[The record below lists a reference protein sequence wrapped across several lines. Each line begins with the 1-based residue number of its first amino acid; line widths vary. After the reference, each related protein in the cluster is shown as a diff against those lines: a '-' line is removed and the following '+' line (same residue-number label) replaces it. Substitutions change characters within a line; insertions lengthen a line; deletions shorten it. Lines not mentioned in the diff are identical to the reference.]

1 MAPPNPRGSNHGG
14 DGVVLVVP
22 LAPATGGNGLAMRA
36 GMLLEALAGRFAVDL
51 VIVPVAGPA
60 SDVSWATGLAR
71 SVVVVPPVDDS
82 TGPEH
87 VTAQLADATLRQR
100 LRETAPLPARVAAAP
115 PTLANDAHQRL
126 DPRASSPRA
135 VFVLR
140 GYLVPFGCTLARRL
154 ESRRV
159 VVDLDDDDEAFAR
172 SMGDHQEA
180 DAISRLARVWLPE
193 ADVVCAAS
201 ADEARAIATRY
212 DLPTVATLPNA
223 VRPAP
228 TIPPPPGDRRLL
240 FVGNLTYPPNLE
252 AAHILVH
259 EILPIVRARHPEAS
273 VDLVGPD
280 AGAVPE
286 ADHVRVAG
294 MVDSLEPWYR
304 ASDVVVVPLR
314 HGGGTRIKVLEAF
327 TYRRPVV
334 ATPLAVAGLAVTH
347 GADVLV
353 AESAAGLACHIGGL
367 FDGGGRG
374 AQLVEHAART
384 FDAQYAPRVI
394 APLVWNLIEAEPVRD
409 DRVTGGARA

>member
-60 SDVSWATGLAR
+60 SDVTWAAGLAR
-71 SVVVVPPVDDS
+71 SVVVVPPVDHS
-82 TGPEH
+82 TGLKH
-87 VTAQLADATLRQR
+87 VTAQLADATLRRR

-115 PTLANDAHQRL
+115 PTLAGDAFRRL
-126 DPRASSPRA
+126 DPRVSPLRA

-140 GYLVPFGCTLARRL
+140 GYLPPFGCTLARRL
-154 ESRRV
+154 ESPRV
-159 VVDLDDDDEAFAR
+159 VVDLDDDDEALAR
-172 SMGDHQEA
+172 SMGDHEEA
-180 DAISRLARVWLPE
+180 DAISRLARAWLPD

-212 DLPTVATLPNA
+212 DLPTVATVPNA
-223 VRPAP
+223 VRRAP

-252 AAHILVH
+252 AAQILVH
-259 EILPIVRARHPEAS
+259 EILPIVRRRHPEAS
-273 VDLVGPD
+273 VDLVGPHT
-280 AGAVPE
+280 GRLPE

-294 MVDSLEPWYR
+294 MVDSVEPWYR
-304 ASDVVVVPLR
+304 GADVVVVPLR

-327 TYRRPVV
+327 AYRRPVV
-334 ATPLAVAGLAVTH
+334 ATPRAVAGLLVTN
-347 GADVLV
+347 GSDVLV
-353 AESAAGLACHIGGL
+353 AESAAGLACHISGL

-374 AQLVEHAART
+374 ALLVEHAAHT
-384 FDAQYAPRVI
+384 FDAHYTLRVI
-394 APLVWNLIEAEPVRD
+394 APLVWNLVEGEPIRD
-409 DRVTGGARA
+409 DRAAGEERA